1 MMLAPHSSS
10 PYAAPRGG
18 SKRARAGR
26 VARSEGLRARISS
39 TRPAEVI
46 LFESPG
52 RGGLGVVTALVD
64 RRTGTLSLVGQAS
77 GLNTAEADELRLLA
91 RGPAEAPPLAEVEL
105 EVARV
110 RLVRAILATR
120 IAGGEVPAWLQER
133 ADLVGDPA
141 HASWRV
147 DDVYLCIACDQPL
160 PVHEQL
166 ARAEARGDVAEP
178 PRCPHCR
185 GDSQAPDSEGEAW
198 LGRAWL
204 MIAAGLPR
212 RALVCAARA
221 EGLKLA
227 PERLEGVRG
236 AACMALADHGGAIRH
251 LRAALDVEPEG
262 ARSSLLKGWLASASS
277 EERSTRAA

>member
-1 MMLAPHSSS
+1 M
-10 PYAAPRGG
+10 
-18 SKRARAGR
+18 
-26 VARSEGLRARISS
+26 RARISS
-39 TRPAEVI
+39 TRPSEVL
-46 LFESPG
+46 LFEHPG
-52 RGGLGVVTALVD
+52 RGGLGVVTVVVD
-64 RRTGTLSLVGQAS
+64 RRSGMLAFVAQAS
-77 GLNTAEADELRLLA
+77 GLSAAEADELRLLA
-91 RGPAEAPPLAEVEL
+91 RGPGEAPPLAEVAID
-105 EVARV
+105 VARS

-120 IAGGEVPAWLQER
+120 IAGGEVPAWLEER
-133 ADLVGDPA
+133 ADLAGDAA
-141 HASWRV
+141 HPSSRV

-166 ARAEARGDVAEP
+166 ARAEARGNIAEP

-236 AACMALADHGGAIRH
+236 AAYMALADHGSAIGH
-251 LRAALDVEPEG
+251 LRAALAVERDG
-262 ARSSLLKGWLASASS
+262 VRASVLKSWLAAAAL
-277 EERSTRAA
+277 EEQATRAA